1 MRNFIYYLSILLVFI
16 LGGCTT
22 MNTKEL
28 VEHQLID
35 RAVIFGNPE
44 ITGADLSPDGQYVTF
59 LKEYDGILNIWIK
72 KIDEPFEKAKVLT
85 DTKRPLSDY
94 FWTDDS
100 KYILYF
106 KDNDGDENF
115 NLYML
120 DPHEVTE
127 NKLPKSKNLT
137 PFKDVRV
144 TLFHLSQ
151 NNPDYIWIGL
161 NDRDPAWHDLY
172 KLTISS
178 GKLERIYKNTDRIT
192 SYEFD
197 WDDNLRILERT
208 DENGNSELF
217 KIDEN
222 KKLTKIFE
230 TPVSEFVSIG
240 GWTKDNHSPYFI
252 TNKGDIDLATLF
264 LFDMNSLKLSKIESD
279 PNNRVDIN
287 GVSFNHN
294 TREIIATSYTDD
306 ETMYYWKDEVRE
318 AQYNYLRKRFPDR
331 RVTFSATDNNY
342 DKFLIVVWGDKYAAD
357 TYLFQPNVDSEKDKL
372 IYQYTSRPELKK
384 VEKQLS
390 PMKTIRYRSSDG
402 LEIPGYLTIPVTKKA
417 KNLPL
422 VVLVH
427 GGPKGPRDY
436 WGYDPEVQFLAN
448 RGYAVL
454 QPNFRA
460 SGGYGKKFLN
470 AGDLQWGRLM
480 QDDITYGVKYLV
492 DKGIVDSKKVVI
504 MGGSY
509 GGYATLAG
517 LAFTPEV
524 YVAGVDIVGPSNLF
538 TLLDSIPAYWE
549 AGRAELYQ
557 MTGNPNTE
565 EGKKILKNASPLF
578 SVDKINKPLLIV
590 QGANDPRVK
599 QAESDQIVTALRD
612 KGKKVVYLLAK
623 DEGHGFA
630 KPLNRMAMYA
640 EIEKFLSEV
649 LGGVYQPDMPSDVQ
663 KTLDSLRVDV
673 NSFHQ

>member
-1 MRNFIYYLSILLVFI
+1 
-16 LGGCTT
+16 
-22 MNTKEL
+22 MNNQEL

-35 RAVIFGNPE
+35 RAVIFGNPK
-44 ITGADLSPDGQYVTF
+44 IAGADLSPDGQYVTF
-59 LKEYDGILNIWIK
+59 LKEYDGILNIWLK
-72 KIDEPFEKAKVLT
+72 KIDEPFQKARVLT
-85 DTKRPLSDY
+85 DSKRPLGGY

-100 KYILYF
+100 KYILYV
-106 KDNDGDENF
+106 KDKDGDENF

-120 DPHEVTE
+120 DPHTGKE
-127 NKLPKSKNLT
+127 NELPKAKNLT

-144 TLFHLSQ
+144 ALFHLSQ

-172 KLTISS
+172 KLTIST
-178 GKLERIYKNTDRIT
+178 GKLEKIYENTDRIT

-208 DENGNSELF
+208 DESGNSELF
-217 KIDEN
+217 KIDKD

-230 TPVSEFVSIG
+230 TPISEFVSIG
-240 GWTKDNHSPYFI
+240 GWTKDNQSPYFI

-264 LFDMNSLKLSKIESD
+264 LFDMDSLKLSKIESD
-279 PNNRVDIN
+279 PKNRVDIN
-287 GVSFNHN
+287 GVSFNRN
-294 TREIIATSYTDD
+294 TREMIATSYTDD
-306 ETMYYWKDEVRE
+306 ETIYYWKDKTRE
-318 AQYNYLRKRFPDR
+318 AYYNYLKKQFPGR
-331 RVTFSATDNNY
+331 RVSFSAADNDYN
-342 DKFLIVVWGDKYAAD
+342 KFLVVVWGDKYATD
-357 TYLFQPNVDSEKDKL
+357 TYLFQPNADNEQEKL
-372 IYQYTSRPELKK
+372 IYQYTSRPDLKK

-390 PMKTIRYRSSDG
+390 PMKAIRYQSSDR

-436 WGYDPEVQFLAN
+436 WGYDPEAQFLAN

-565 EGKKILKNASPLF
+565 EGREILKNASPLF

-599 QAESDQIVTALRD
+599 QAESDQMVTALRD

-640 EIEKFLSEV
+640 EIERFLSEV
-649 LGGVYQPDMPSDVQ
+649 LGGVYQSDMPSDVE

-673 NSFHQ
+673 NSVSTQ